1 MHHRQLRKWH
11 AVLGERVVA
20 LMGTDLV
27 RHKDKWASG
36 VKEMRDIFAR
46 LEGAGYSRESQMV
59 REREQLCRLCQTVR
73 VRL

>member
-1 MHHRQLRKWH
+1 M
-11 AVLGERVVA
+11 VA

-59 REREQLCRLCQTVR
+59 RQSPHAPAYILFWLCHSLAESQV
-73 VRL
+73 